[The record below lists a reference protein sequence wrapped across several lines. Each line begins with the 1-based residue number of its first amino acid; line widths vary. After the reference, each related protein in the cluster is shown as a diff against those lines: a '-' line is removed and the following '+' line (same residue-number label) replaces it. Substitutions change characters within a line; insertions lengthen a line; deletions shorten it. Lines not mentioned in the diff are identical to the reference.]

1 MSKWANI
8 EHMPEEQQE
17 AWIAERA
24 TFLRQVDDS
33 RIVMESIDIAVEE
46 LQNLSVE
53 ERTPAPDELA
63 YREDFE

>member
-24 TFLRQVDDS
+24 TCLRQVDDS

-63 YREDFE
+63 YSEDFE

>member
-53 ERTPAPDELA
+53 ERTPAPDELV